1 MPCRVPGTMHPGWK
15 ESDTTEVGEVGERE
29 IALSLRWKDETLV
42 AMDEVER
49 ELLVGAVNTE
59 EDVEETVE
67 AALMDDDVG
76 PEGEA
81 AS

>member
-1 MPCRVPGTMHPGWK
+1 M
-15 ESDTTEVGEVGERE
+15 GEVGERE

-42 AMDEVER
+42 AVDEAER

-67 AALMDDDVG
+67 
-76 PEGEA
+76 GEA